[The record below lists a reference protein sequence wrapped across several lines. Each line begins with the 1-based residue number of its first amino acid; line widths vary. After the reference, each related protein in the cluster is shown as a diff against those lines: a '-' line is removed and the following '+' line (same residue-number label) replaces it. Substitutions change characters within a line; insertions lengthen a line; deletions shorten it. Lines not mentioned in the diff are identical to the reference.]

1 MNRTD
6 LEEWLERYRS
16 AWKTDDPQQIGD
28 LFTED
33 ATYSPWPF
41 SKAWEGRDA
50 IVAKW
55 IDRGD
60 SKNPWRFESDVV
72 AFEGDTGVVRGL
84 TTYPAHDDEPEVA
97 SGLQQHLGGEAC
109 VGGARQLVQRV
120 VDREAE
126 AGVTPIAP

>member
-1 MNRTD
+1 MTRTD

-41 SKAWEGRDA
+41 SKPWEGRDA

-60 SKNPWRFESDVV
+60 SKNPWHFESEVV

-84 TTYPAHDDEPEVA
+84 TTYPAHDEEPEAVYSNIWVIKLA
-97 SGLQQHLGGEAC
+97 SDSRATSF
-109 VGGARQLVQRV
+109 
-120 VDREAE
+120 AE
-126 AGVTPIAP
+126 WWVEKPKPE

>member
-1 MNRTD
+1 MTRTD
-6 LEEWLERYRS
+6 FEDWLERYRS

-41 SKAWEGRDA
+41 SKPWEGRAA

-60 SKNPWRFESDVV
+60 SKNHWRFESEVV
-72 AFEGDTGVVRGL
+72 AVEGDTGVVRGL
-84 TTYPAHDDEPEVA
+84 TTYPAHDEEPEAVYSNIWVVKLA
-97 SGLQQHLGGEAC
+97 SDGQAS
-109 VGGARQLVQRV
+109 AF
-120 VDREAE
+120 AE
-126 AGVTPIAP
+126 WWVEKPKPE